1 MLDGQLRV
9 VIYNSK
15 QTMAN
20 SVANRNKEKSK
31 DKWINVKNEE
41 NYKNYKKYA
50 IDRVRLLSLS
60 KDVKNF
66 LQYLVAIRKKISE
79 NR

>member
-31 DKWINVKNEE
+31 DK
-41 NYKNYKKYA
+41 
-50 IDRVRLLSLS
+50 
-60 KDVKNF
+60 
-66 LQYLVAIRKKISE
+66 
-79 NR
+79 